1 MKFWQKA
8 ALCVVSII
16 LLGSLGTFFTM
27 SSLKDWYSSLVKP
40 PGVPPNEVFG
50 PVWTVLYAMM
60 GFSLAL
66 LWHRAPRGQAKR
78 NALRFFAIQ
87 LILNLVWT
95 PVFFGAHLLGP
106 ALAVIALLWVTI
118 LLTIRKF
125 QPLDR
130 TAARLMIPYLIW
142 VSYATYLNAGYFYL
156 N

>member
-16 LLGSLGTFFTM
+16 LLGSLGAFFTM
-27 SSLKDWYSSLVKP
+27 SSLKDWYSSLV
-40 PGVPPNEVFG
+40 
-50 PVWTVLYAMM
+50 VLYAMM